1 MGDPRDTESGKH
13 VAQLQ
18 LPETIAHIYDSHFD
32 FVWRN
37 ARRLGVPEASADD
50 VVQDVFIVV
59 QRRIADFD
67 GRSSMQAWIFG
78 ILQRVVS
85 DHRRNHRRK
94 AARNVPL
101 EHEAARGVGA
111 ASGPS
116 PSELAERSERLRLL
130 ERLLG
135 ELDEPKRTLLILSEL
150 EEWTLREIAQFFG
163 SNISTIYSRLRV
175 AKRDFELAY
184 ARAQSGKEDLP

>member
-1 MGDPRDTESGKH
+1 
-13 VAQLQ
+13 
-18 LPETIAHIYDSHFD
+18 
-32 FVWRN
+32 
-37 ARRLGVPEASADD
+37 
-50 VVQDVFIVV
+50 
-59 QRRIADFD
+59 
-67 GRSSMQAWIFG
+67 
-78 ILQRVVS
+78 
-85 DHRRNHRRK
+85 
-94 AARNVPL
+94 
-101 EHEAARGVGA
+101 VGA

-135 ELDEPKRTLLILSEL
+135 ELDEQKRTLLILSEL

>member
-1 MGDPRDTESGKH
+1 M
-13 VAQLQ
+13 
-18 LPETIAHIYDSHFD
+18 
-32 FVWRN
+32 
-37 ARRLGVPEASADD
+37 
-50 VVQDVFIVV
+50 QDVFIVV

-67 GRSSMQAWIFG
+67 GRSSKQAWIFG

-135 ELDEPKRTLLILSEL
+135 ELDEQKRTLLILSEL